1 MQISSWRGHGFE
13 PHPGDQMFESSLFLM
28 DFFGGDLSFYPQSL
42 RFGLESIRRISK
54 FTGRSVGLPG
64 GYRIT
69 AQAQC
74 FVVVHKTPG
83 PGPEGFGLR
92 RLARRP
98 VFLKHFHTSTLKP

>member
-1 MQISSWRGHGFE
+1 MAGGTGEKARASCND
-13 PHPGDQMFESSLFLM
+13 PHFSRLALQTKAASLIACKKRKLM
-28 DFFGGDLSFYPQSL
+28 RLWKQVFVSCNFSA
-42 RFGLESIRRISK
+42 
-54 FTGRSVGLPG
+54 RSVGLPG

-98 VFLKHFHTSTLKP
+98 FFLKHPSIKP

>member
-1 MQISSWRGHGFE
+1 MGCS
-13 PHPGDQMFESSLFLM
+13 
-28 DFFGGDLSFYPQSL
+28 
-42 RFGLESIRRISK
+42 RFS
-54 FTGRSVGLPG
+54 GRSVGLPG

>member
-1 MQISSWRGHGFE
+1 M
-13 PHPGDQMFESSLFLM
+13 
-28 DFFGGDLSFYPQSL
+28 
-42 RFGLESIRRISK
+42 RII
-54 FTGRSVGLPG
+54 TGRGVGLPG

-98 VFLKHFHTSTLKP
+98 FFPKTNPKTLSIKP

>member
-1 MQISSWRGHGFE
+1 MR
-13 PHPGDQMFESSLFLM
+13 PHLPFHLSRSFLSAKTSLV
-28 DFFGGDLSFYPQSL
+28 SFP
-42 RFGLESIRRISK
+42 SK
-54 FTGRSVGLPG
+54 KTARSVGLPG

-74 FVVVHKTPG
+74 FVMVQKHTG
-83 PGPEGFGLR
+83 PGPKGFGLR